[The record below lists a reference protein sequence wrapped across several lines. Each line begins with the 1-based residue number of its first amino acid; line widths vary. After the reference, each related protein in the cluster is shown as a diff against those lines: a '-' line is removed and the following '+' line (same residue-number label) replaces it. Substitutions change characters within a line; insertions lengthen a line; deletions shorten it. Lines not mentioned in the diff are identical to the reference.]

1 MTNDQNLPN
10 LSVNPDLYNADE
22 VVFDLTKEEP
32 TLTPITPPVSNPV
45 GGGAAAPV
53 TDDVTLSGVT
63 FSAYHDPTA
72 LFEQLREAIHDNEAR
87 HQQTVAD
94 LEQQIAQHEAQ
105 INRLKGEIKQANEQK
120 ALAKQ
125 QILSGLQE
133 IIRSMGGQA

>member
-1 MTNDQNLPN
+1 MTNDPTPPN
-10 LSVNPDLYNADE
+10 LSVNPDLYNSDE
-22 VVFDLTKEEP
+22 VIFDLTKEEP
-32 TLTPITPPVSNPV
+32 VLTPVTPPPVSHPVTPPVDEVS
-45 GGGAAAPV
+45 
-53 TDDVTLSGVT
+53 LSGVT

-72 LFEQLREAIHDNEAR
+72 LFEQLREAIHDNDVR
-87 HQQTVAD
+87 HQQTVTD
-94 LEQQIAQHEAQ
+94 LEQQIAQHETQ

>member
-1 MTNDQNLPN
+1 MTNDPTPPN
-10 LSVNPDLYNADE
+10 LSVNPDLYNSDE
-22 VVFDLTKEEP
+22 VIFDLTKEEP
-32 TLTPITPPVSNPV
+32 VLTPVTPPPVSNPV
-45 GGGAAAPV
+45 TPPV
-53 TDDVTLSGVT
+53 DEVALSGVT

-72 LFEQLREAIHDNEAR
+72 LFEQLREAIHDNDVR
-87 HQQTVAD
+87 HQQTVTD
-94 LEQQIAQHEAQ
+94 LEQQIAQHESQ